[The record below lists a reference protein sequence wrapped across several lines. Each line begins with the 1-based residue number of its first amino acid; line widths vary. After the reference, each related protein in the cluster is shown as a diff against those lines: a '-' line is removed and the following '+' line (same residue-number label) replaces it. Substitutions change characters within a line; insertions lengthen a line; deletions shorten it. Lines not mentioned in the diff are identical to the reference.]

1 VSEPCRWATLHW
13 LRFPEIRTPATLD
26 LSTRPV
32 GARSWKIGADGGA
45 TPDGSRMPSEVWCAV
60 GLYPKRADAEAAL
73 DDPGAFLPF
82 LGETTEA
89 WHALLL
95 PVAHRGECNHLD
107 RDCPGPVLQPHAD
120 DPGGPLVVMTTA
132 GFILG
137 PQLDMARVVD
147 FRRNVDRVRATVA
160 AAAGNVARQ
169 VFAPHTPGD
178 DGMTM
183 TVWRNDAAM
192 SAFAYRPGEHRSQV
206 DRYKREQT
214 CDRTSFTRLRPVRT
228 SGSWEG
234 CCPVAA
240 AGAKPTAP

>member
-1 VSEPCRWATLHW
+1 
-13 LRFPEIRTPATLD
+13 
-26 LSTRPV
+26 V
-32 GARSWKIGADGGA
+32 GARSWKIGPDGVVA
-45 TPDGSRMPSEVWCAV
+45 PDGSRLPSEVWCAV
-60 GLYPKRADAEAAL
+60 GLYPEREDAEAAL

-95 PVAHRGECNHLD
+95 PVAHHGECNHLD
-107 RDCPGPVLQPHAD
+107 GDNPGPLFAVDD

-169 VFAPHTPGD
+169 VFVPHTPGD

-192 SAFAYRPGEHRSQV
+192 SAFAYRPGEHRGQV

-234 CCPVAA
+234 RCPVAA
-240 AGAKPTAP
+240 AGAELTAP